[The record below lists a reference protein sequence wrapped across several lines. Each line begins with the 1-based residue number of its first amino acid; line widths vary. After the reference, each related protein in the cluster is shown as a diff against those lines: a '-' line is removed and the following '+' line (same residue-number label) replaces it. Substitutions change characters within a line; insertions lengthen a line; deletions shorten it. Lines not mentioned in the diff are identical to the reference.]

1 MKHTATFGLIALLAG
16 AALFGCDDK
25 PKPGQWPLSHDEL
38 VAKTKTQPT
47 SNFDE
52 AAAELTYKR
61 YCVGC
66 HGDDG
71 RGNGGTTGADLSAD
85 NSPLATKRND
95 VLIASVRDGKLGKT
109 GTMPPHKP
117 VLKDEQIADV
127 IRFLRRRFV
136 HPEPPAP

>member
-1 MKHTATFGLIALLAG
+1 MKPAATFRLVALLG
-16 AALFGCDDK
+16 TTALVGCNDK
-25 PKPGQWPLSHDEL
+25 PKPGQWPLTRDEL
-38 VAKTKTQPT
+38 VAKTAPAPA
-47 SNFDE
+47 FDE

-61 YCVGC
+61 YCIGC

-85 NSPLATKRND
+85 DSPLATKRND

-127 IRFLRRRFV
+127 IRYLRRRFV
-136 HPEPPAP
+136 HVEPPAP